1 MRQTWRV
8 LGLIL
13 LSLAVAAGARPPAGA
28 AGKTV
33 VVGITADAVILDPPQ
48 VLSATDRKY
57 AMNMFDGL
65 VEQELGSFK
74 IAPALAE
81 RWEVAKDGLSYTFHL
96 RKGVTFHDGTPFDAE
111 AAAFSLDRVINP
123 ENPYNKFGRFI
134 YATTRLGQIK
144 SVEAVDKYVLR
155 INLKAPYAPLLDYLA
170 NDGHIVSPAAIK
182 KHEKEIG
189 ANPVGTGPFKFVRWE
204 RGKRLVMERNPNYWK
219 GPSKIE
225 QLILVPM
232 PEAQARLIALRTGQV
247 DFIEGVPPDNLADL
261 KRDANLAV
269 AEGLSPQV
277 WYVVMNT
284 KRLQPLGDV
293 RVRRALNHAVNKEAI
308 VKDVLKGTG
317 TVAVGPLSPLLAPYA
332 ASARDVTV
340 YEYDP
345 EKAKKLLAEAGYAG
359 GFDLTLSVP
368 ESGTGMQSPL
378 SMATVIQANL
388 AAVGVR
394 AKLQNYEWGAY
405 QKVRR
410 EGDFDMAAF
419 SWTVGIG
426 NPDIILYAKF
436 HSTEHAS
443 AQHPS
448 YNNSY
453 FADPEVDKAL
463 EQTRVELDEAKRVAL
478 YKQIQKK
485 ITDSAD
491 HLWIDHETTLVAM
504 NKRIRNFKIHPQIH
518 YFWSVDAN

>member
-1 MRQTWRV
+1 MRHAWRALV
-8 LGLIL
+8 LGFLVAG
-13 LSLAVAAGARPPAGA
+13 LALGVPTSAPA

-74 IAPALAE
+74 IVPSLAE
-81 RWEVAKDGLSYTFHL
+81 RWEVAKDGLSYTFQL

-123 ENPYNKFGRFI
+123 ANPYNKFGRFI
-134 YATTRLGQIK
+134 YATTRLGQVK
-144 SVEAVDKYVLR
+144 SVEALDKYVLR
-155 INLKAPYAPLLDYLA
+155 INLKAPFAPLLDYLA

-182 KHEKEIG
+182 KHEKDIG

-204 RGKRLVMERNPNYWK
+204 RGKRLVMEKNPSYWK
-219 GPSKIE
+219 GAPKID

-232 PEAQARLIALRTGQV
+232 PEAQTRLIALRTGQV

-261 KRDANLAV
+261 KRDPNIVV
-269 AEGLSPQV
+269 AAGLSPQA
-277 WYVVMNT
+277 WYVVLNT
-284 KRLQPLGDV
+284 KRVKALGDV
-293 RVRRALNHAVNKEAI
+293 RVRRALSHAVNKEAI
-308 VKDVLKGTG
+308 VKDALKGTG
-317 TVAVGPLSPLLAPYA
+317 VVGLGPLSPLLAPYA
-332 ASARDVTV
+332 VSAKEVPV

-345 EKAKKLLAEAGYAG
+345 EKAKRLLAEAGYAS
-359 GFDLTLSVP
+359 GFDVTLSVP
-368 ESGTGMQSPL
+368 ESGTGMQSPVA
-378 SMATVIQANL
+378 MATLIQANL

-394 AKLQNYEWGAY
+394 VKLQTYEWGAY
-405 QKVRR
+405 QKIRR

-453 FADPEVDKAL
+453 FADPEVDRGL
-463 EQTRVELDEAKRVAL
+463 EQARVELDDAKRVAL

-485 ITDSAD
+485 IVDSAD
-491 HLWIDHETTLVAM
+491 HLWVDHEITLVAM
-504 NKRIRNFKIHPQIH
+504 NKRVRNFKIHPQIH
-518 YFWSVDAN
+518 YFWAVDAN

>member
-1 MRQTWRV
+1 MRQMWRV

-13 LSLAVAAGARPPAGA
+13 LSLAVAAGGPLPAGA

-81 RWEVAKDGLSYTFHL
+81 RWEVAKDGRSYTFHL

-204 RGKRLVMERNPNYWK
+204 RGKRLVM
-219 GPSKIE
+219 
-225 QLILVPM
+225 
-232 PEAQARLIALRTGQV
+232 
-247 DFIEGVPPDNLADL
+247 D
-261 KRDANLAV
+261 
-269 AEGLSPQV
+269 
-277 WYVVMNT
+277 
-284 KRLQPLGDV
+284 
-293 RVRRALNHAVNKEAI
+293 
-308 VKDVLKGTG
+308 
-317 TVAVGPLSPLLAPYA
+317 
-332 ASARDVTV
+332 
-340 YEYDP
+340 
-345 EKAKKLLAEAGYAG
+345 
-359 GFDLTLSVP
+359 
-368 ESGTGMQSPL
+368 
-378 SMATVIQANL
+378 
-388 AAVGVR
+388 
-394 AKLQNYEWGAY
+394 
-405 QKVRR
+405 
-410 EGDFDMAAF
+410 
-419 SWTVGIG
+419 
-426 NPDIILYAKF
+426 
-436 HSTEHAS
+436 
-443 AQHPS
+443 
-448 YNNSY
+448 NSY

-463 EQTRVELDEAKRVAL
+463 EQTRVELDEGKRVAL
-478 YKQIQKK
+478 YKQVQKK

-504 NKRIRNFKIHPQIH
+504 NKRIGNFKIHPQIH

>member
-1 MRQTWRV
+1 MRQRRYAH
-8 LGLIL
+8 GLAIL
-13 LSLAVAAGARPPAGA
+13 VTAWLAGQPAPAPA
-28 AGKTV
+28 AGKPV
-33 VVGITADAVILDPPQ
+33 VVGITADAVVLDPPQ

-57 AMNMFDGL
+57 SMNMFDGL

-74 IAPALAE
+74 IVPSLAE
-81 RWEVAKDGLSYTFHL
+81 RWEVARDGLSYTFHL

-123 ENPYNKFGRFI
+123 ANPYNKFGRFI

-155 INLKAPYAPLLDYLA
+155 INLKAPFAPLLDYLA
-170 NDGHIVSPAAIK
+170 NDGHIVSPTAIK
-182 KHEKEIG
+182 KYEKDIG

-204 RGKRLVMERNPNYWK
+204 RGKRLVMEKNPTYWK
-219 GPSKIE
+219 GAPKID

-261 KRDANLAV
+261 KRDANLVV
-269 AEGLSPQV
+269 AEGLSPQA
-277 WYVVMNT
+277 WYVVLNT
-284 KRLQPLGDV
+284 KRVKALGDV
-293 RVRRALNHAVNKEAI
+293 RVRRALNHAVDKEAI

-317 TVAVGPLSPLLAPYA
+317 VVGVGPLSPLLAPYA
-332 ASARDVTV
+332 VTSKEVMV
-340 YEYDP
+340 YEHDP
-345 EKAKKLLAEAGYAG
+345 EKAKKLLAEAGYAN
-359 GFDLTLSVP
+359 GFDVTLAVP
-368 ESGTGMQSPL
+368 ESGTAMQSPVA
-378 SMATVIQANL
+378 MATLIQANL

-394 AKLQNYEWGAY
+394 AKLQTYEWGAY
-405 QKVRR
+405 QKIRR

-436 HSTEHAS
+436 HSTEQAS
-443 AQHPS
+443 PQHPS

-453 FADPEVDKAL
+453 FADPEVDRWL
-463 EQTRVELDEAKRVAL
+463 EQARIELDEAKRVAI

-485 ITDSAD
+485 IIESAD
-491 HLWIDHETTLVAM
+491 HLWVDHEVTLVAM
-504 NKRIRNFKIHPQIH
+504 NKRLRGFKIHPQIH

>member
-1 MRQTWRV
+1 V
-8 LGLIL
+8 LGLL
-13 LSLAVAAGARPPAGA
+13 LLATAVAAAPAGPA
-28 AGKTV
+28 AGAGKTV
-33 VVGITADAVILDPPQ
+33 VVGITADAVVIDPPQ

-65 VEQELGSFK
+65 VEQELGGFK
-74 IAPALAE
+74 IVPSLAE
-81 RWEVAKDGLSYTFHL
+81 RWEVARDGLSYTFHL

-123 ENPYNKFGRFI
+123 ANPYNKFGRFI

-144 SVEAVDKYVLR
+144 SVEALDKYVLR
-155 INLKAPYAPLLDYLA
+155 INLKAPFAPLLDYLA

-182 KHEKEIG
+182 KHEKDIG
-189 ANPVGTGPFKFVRWE
+189 ANPVGTGPFKFVAWE
-204 RGKRLVMERNPNYWK
+204 RGKRLVMERNPSYWK
-219 GPSKIE
+219 GAPKIE

-232 PEAQARLIALRTGQV
+232 PEAQSRLIALRTGQV

-261 KRDANLAV
+261 KRDANLTV

-277 WYVVMNT
+277 WYVVLNT
-284 KRLQPLGDV
+284 KRAKPLGDV

-332 ASARDVTV
+332 VTAREVTV
-340 YEYDP
+340 YEYGPD
-345 EKAKKLLAEAGYAG
+345 KAKKLLADAGYPG
-359 GFDLTLSVP
+359 GFDVTLSVP
-368 ESGTGMQSPL
+368 ESGTGMQSPVA
-378 SMATVIQANL
+378 MATVIQANL

-394 AKLQNYEWGAY
+394 VKLQNYEWGAY
-405 QKVRR
+405 QKIRR

-436 HSTEHAS
+436 HSTEQAS

-453 FADPEVDKAL
+453 FADPEVDRAL
-463 EQTRVELDEAKRVAL
+463 EQARLELDEGKRVAI
-478 YKQIQKK
+478 YKQILKK
-485 ITDSAD
+485 IADSAD

-504 NKRIRNFKIHPQIH
+504 SKRLRNFKIHPQIH
-518 YFWSVDAN
+518 YFWSVDPS